1 MINVED
7 IKLIIFDMDGLLLDT
22 EYIANEAWF
31 EAAEK
36 ENVTMTWDILRKIK
50 GGNRQN
56 AIQILKE
63 YMPEEQVMIF
73 IKEKNEIQKE
83 IVKREGIKLKEG
95 VLELL
100 DFLKEKNIDKVVAT
114 STDKNIAEKELKE
127 TGIYDYFNNFIFGDE
142 VTKGKPDPQI
152 FLEACKKFNV
162 QPKNAIVLED
172 SVLGLRAATAGK
184 IKCIVVEDTV
194 KLTSEENR
202 LAFKKF
208 KNLLEVK
215 DFFNKY

>member
-1 MINVED
+1 MED
-7 IKLIIFDMDGLLLDT
+7 IKLVIFDMDGLLLDT
-22 EYIANEAWF
+22 EYIANKAWF

-36 ENVTMTWDILRKIK
+36 ESITMTWDILRKIK

-56 AIQILKE
+56 AVQVLKE
-63 YMPEEQVMIF
+63 FMSEEQVMLF

-95 VLELL
+95 VSELL
-100 DFLKEKNIDKVVAT
+100 GFLKEKNIDKVVAT

-162 QPKNAIVLED
+162 QPKNAVVLED
-172 SVLGLRAATAGK
+172 SVLGLRAATSGG
-184 IKCIVVEDTV
+184 IKCIVVEDTI
-194 KLTSEENR
+194 KLTSEENK

>member
-1 MINVED
+1 MED
-7 IKLIIFDMDGLLLDT
+7 IKLIIFDMDGVLLDT

-36 ENVTMTWDILRKIK
+36 ENVAMTWDILRKIK

-56 AIQILKE
+56 TVQVLKE
-63 YMPEEQVMIF
+63 FMPEEQLMLL
-73 IKEKNEIQKE
+73 IKEKNIIEEKI
-83 IVKREGIKLKEG
+83 IKREGIKLKKG
-95 VLELL
+95 VQELL
-100 DFLKEKNIDKVVAT
+100 DFLKEKNINKVVAT

>member
-1 MINVED
+1 MED
-7 IKLIIFDMDGLLLDT
+7 IKLIIFDMDGVLLDT

-36 ENVTMTWDILRKIK
+36 ENVAMTWDILRKIK

-56 AIQILKE
+56 TVQVLKE
-63 YMPEEQVMIF
+63 FMPEEQLMLL
-73 IKEKNEIQKE
+73 IKEKNIIEEKI
-83 IVKREGIKLKEG
+83 IKREGIKLKKG
-95 VLELL
+95 VQELL
-100 DFLKEKNIDKVVAT
+100 YFLKEKNINKVVAT

-194 KLTSEENR
+194 KLTLEENK

>member
-1 MINVED
+1 MED
-7 IKLIIFDMDGLLLDT
+7 IKLVIFDMDGLLLDT
-22 EYIANEAWF
+22 EYIANKAWF

-36 ENVTMTWDILRKIK
+36 ENVAMTWDILRKIK

-56 AIQILKE
+56 AIQVLKE
-63 YMPEEQVMIF
+63 YIPEEQVKIF

-127 TGIYDYFNNFIFGDE
+127 TEIYDYFNNFIFGDE

-162 QPKNAIVLED
+162 QPKNTVVLED
-172 SVLGLRAATAGK
+172 SVLGLKAAVAGK

-194 KLTSEENR
+194 KLTHEENK

-208 KNLLEVK
+208 KSLLEVK
-215 DFFNKY
+215 EFFSK

>member
-1 MINVED
+1 MED
-7 IKLIIFDMDGLLLDT
+7 IKLIIFDMDGVLLDT

-36 ENVTMTWDILRKIK
+36 ENVAMTWDILRKIK

-162 QPKNAIVLED
+162 QSKNAIVLED

-194 KLTSEENR
+194 KLTSEENK

>member
-1 MINVED
+1 MED

-36 ENVTMTWDILRKIK
+36 ENVAMTWDILRKIK

-162 QPKNAIVLED
+162 QPKNAVVLED

>member
-1 MINVED
+1 MED

-22 EYIANEAWF
+22 ECIANEAWF

-56 AIQILKE
+56 TVQVLKE
-63 YMPEEQVMIF
+63 FMPEEQLMLL
-73 IKEKNEIQKE
+73 IKEKNIIEEKI
-83 IVKREGIKLKEG
+83 IKREGIKLKKG
-95 VLELL
+95 VQELL
-100 DFLKEKNIDKVVAT
+100 DFLKEKNINKVVAT

-127 TGIYDYFNNFIFGDE
+127 TGIYDYFDNFIFGDE

>member
-1 MINVED
+1 MED

-100 DFLKEKNIDKVVAT
+100 YFLKEKNINKVVAT

-162 QPKNAIVLED
+162 QPKNAVVLED
-172 SVLGLRAATAGK
+172 SVLGLRAATVGK

-194 KLTSEENR
+194 KLTSEENK

>member
-1 MINVED
+1 MED

-100 DFLKEKNIDKVVAT
+100 DFLKEKNINKVVAT

-162 QPKNAIVLED
+162 QPKNAVVLED

-194 KLTSEENR
+194 KLTSEENK

>member
-1 MINVED
+1 MED

>member
-1 MINVED
+1 MED

-95 VLELL
+95 VLELSL
-100 DFLKEKNIDKVVAT
+100 IH
-114 STDKNIAEKELKE
+114 I
-127 TGIYDYFNNFIFGDE
+127 
-142 VTKGKPDPQI
+142 
-152 FLEACKKFNV
+152 
-162 QPKNAIVLED
+162 
-172 SVLGLRAATAGK
+172 
-184 IKCIVVEDTV
+184 
-194 KLTSEENR
+194 
-202 LAFKKF
+202 
-208 KNLLEVK
+208 
-215 DFFNKY
+215 

>member
-1 MINVED
+1 MED

-162 QPKNAIVLED
+162 QH
-172 SVLGLRAATAGK
+172 GLK
-184 IKCIVVEDTV
+184 Q
-194 KLTSEENR
+194 L
-202 LAFKKF
+202 KK
-208 KNLLEVK
+208 KMLQ
-215 DFFNKY
+215 

>member
-1 MINVED
+1 MED

-36 ENVTMTWDILRKIK
+36 ENVAMTWDILRKIK

-162 QPKNAIVLED
+162 QPKNAVVLED

-194 KLTSEENR
+194 KLTSEENK

>member
-1 MINVED
+1 MED

-36 ENVTMTWDILRKIK
+36 ENLAMTWDILKKIK
-50 GGNRQN
+50 GGNREN
-56 AIQILKE
+56 AVQVLKE

-100 DFLKEKNIDKVVAT
+100 DFLKEKNINKVVAT

-127 TGIYDYFNNFIFGDE
+127 TGIYDYFDNFIFGDE